1 MAVDQIIHME
11 VSGILQGLFVLLAL
25 HYVYDIEYCSRMK
38 DFYHF
43 LESKLLKINSSHNSV
58 TYSNIS
64 ALENYL
70 ITID

>member
-1 MAVDQIIHME
+1 ME

-25 HYVYDIEYCSRMK
+25 HYVYDIEYHRMK

-43 LESKLLKINSSHNSV
+43 LEFKLLKMNSSHNSV
-58 TYSNIS
+58 TYSNIIS